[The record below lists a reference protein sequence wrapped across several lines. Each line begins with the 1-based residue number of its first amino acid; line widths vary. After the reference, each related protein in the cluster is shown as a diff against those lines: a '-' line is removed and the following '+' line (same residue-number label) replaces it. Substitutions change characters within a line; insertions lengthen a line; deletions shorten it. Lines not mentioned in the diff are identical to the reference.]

1 HFGGLANNRIVG
13 CIINKVGA
21 PLDEH
26 GQLRPDLTEMF
37 NPDSPSELVLCDR
50 DVVQVLTQSSL
61 PVLGCIPWNPELVS
75 PRAVDLARHL
85 NATILNEGE
94 LYTRRLKT
102 VVFCARALYNQTNL
116 YRPNSLLV
124 TSGDRADV

>member
-1 HFGGLANNRIVG
+1 MTQSSAEIMVIEGFISNGKHSFISSLNYDIAKALDADIVFVTQPSHETSDELKNRLELAVSHFGGLANNRIVG

-61 PVLGCIPWNPELVS
+61 PVL
-75 PRAVDLARHL
+75 
-85 NATILNEGE
+85 
-94 LYTRRLKT
+94 
-102 VVFCARALYNQTNL
+102 
-116 YRPNSLLV
+116 
-124 TSGDRADV
+124 